1 MPNVGSS
8 SSHPARL
15 PYTYA
20 NFADAKVFL
29 FEKWC
34 QLAAERHLVRPAD
47 LSGACKY
54 GSLFMQ
60 HVFGGAIRGHFE
72 HQYNVIDG
80 RLVDLSHDASDVGRM
95 SNPYLHEPEYFDVPE
110 FHAALAKCQ
119 PRANSW
125 AVEFVLHQS

>member
-54 GSLFMQ
+54 GSLFM
-60 HVFGGAIRGHFE
+60 